1 MKKKE
6 RWGVA
11 KRKKREP
18 GGAHSPA
25 ASSGL
30 HNKVNL
36 SNLLRVRAIFTFNF
50 NGSLSMARRRRRR
63 CINNAES
70 EQPSINFNHLSS
82 AQHLPEPAAEQ
93 NFLNTYFA
101 T

>member
-1 MKKKE
+1 VSQPYQRRGNEKKE
-6 RWGVA
+6 RRGVA
-11 KRKKREP
+11 KRKKEKREP

-50 NGSLSMARRRRRR
+50 NGSLSMALH
-63 CINNAES
+63 
-70 EQPSINFNHLSS
+70 Q
-82 AQHLPEPAAEQ
+82 
-93 NFLNTYFA
+93 
-101 T
+101 

>member
-1 MKKKE
+1 VSQPFQRRGNEKKE
-6 RWGVA
+6 RQGVA
-11 KRKKREP
+11 KKEREP

-25 ASSGL
+25 TSSGL

-36 SNLLRVRAIFTFNF
+36 SNLLRVGYFTFNF

-70 EQPSINFNHLSS
+70 EQPSINFNHLSE
-82 AQHLPEPAAEQ
+82 QHLPEPAAE
-93 NFLNTYFA
+93 
-101 T
+101 